1 MTASGVADPT
11 PGGPVAVRVIG
22 VDPGR
27 TPIRPDALFSA
38 DPVKD
43 ANADPAAVKAAS
55 DLRQTMFMGD
65 TLSGMLLHAYAFGT
79 LGTIAIY
86 AAIASFIGA
95 AAMAALSLLGWRHL
109 RRVPAEEEVR
119 LGGREAEPAPA

>member
-1 MTASGVADPT
+1 MGV
-11 PGGPVAVRVIG
+11 GVRNLT
-22 VDPGR
+22 D
-27 TPIRPDALFSA
+27 
-38 DPVKD
+38 
-43 ANADPAAVKAAS
+43 
-55 DLRQTMFMGD
+55 RQ
-65 TLSGMLLHAYAFGT
+65 SAFGT

-119 LGGREAEPAPA
+119 LGRRQAVPAPA